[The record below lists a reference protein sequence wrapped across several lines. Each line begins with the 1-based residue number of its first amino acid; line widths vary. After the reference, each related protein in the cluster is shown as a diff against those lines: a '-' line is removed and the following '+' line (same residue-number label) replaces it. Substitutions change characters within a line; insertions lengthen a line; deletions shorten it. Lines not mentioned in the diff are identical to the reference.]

1 MLRVGAGALTM
12 LARGILTAWEAGLLA
27 ASVSPALPLGEVR
40 RQGNGPDA
48 RLHAV
53 RLPLGCPRAPHPPKS
68 DGGGSSL
75 GAASQPFISQAS
87 RSSLS
92 AFYWKGS

>member
-12 LARGILTAWEAGLLA
+12 LARGILTACEAGLLA
-27 ASVSPALPLGEVR
+27 ACFPSTASGRSQETRQRARGAPAHSPIAL
-40 RQGNGPDA
+40 
-48 RLHAV
+48 RLS
-53 RLPLGCPRAPHPPKS
+53 PRSPPPPKS
-68 DGGGSSL
+68 DGGGSSP
-75 GAASQPFISQAS
+75 GTASQPFKSQSS